1 MTTSNLR
8 VTLLNSAPEN
18 PKGEYVLYWSQ
29 VFRRPHDNAAL
40 NFAVERA
47 NALGLPCIFYEAI
60 RPDYPHA
67 SDRFHAFVLEAAH
80 ETSEALK
87 KRGIHHIFFL
97 PKTPDEAR
105 GVVAQLAK
113 NARLVVSDD
122 SPMFIAEH
130 NARAAKK
137 VGVPFFVVDDNAI
150 VPLSL
155 FPKEEFA
162 ARTIRPKIHK
172 VLAEWLKPLPDVK
185 PKKDPP
191 SKLQL
196 PFDPIDFE
204 KADLQKLIAKCEI
217 DHDVPAVAEFP
228 GGYKSAEKRLDFFLK
243 KKLAA
248 YDVDRNEPARDATS
262 HLSPYLHFGMVSAR
276 KVALEARDAASMNG
290 APESADPFLE
300 QLVVRRGLAYNFA
313 ARNKKHTTYAS
324 IPTWAKET
332 LALHEKDPR
341 PYLLSRRELEDAQSR
356 DAIWNAAQLELRA
369 RGVMHN
375 YLRMLWGKL
384 VITWTKKPSDAFDTL
399 VYLNDKYALDGRDP
413 DGYASIAWIF
423 GVHDRPWPERE
434 IYGKIRCMT
443 SRSTASKFDLE
454 DYLSNVPA
462 WRDLAGIT
470 KIPKIDAP
478 EKYGKKSSGQTDLF

>member
-1 MTTSNLR
+1 MSTDLR
-8 VTLLNSAPEN
+8 VTLLNAAPEN

-40 NFAVERA
+40 DFAVTRA
-47 NALGLPCIFYEAI
+47 NALGLPCVFYEAI

-67 SDRFHAFVLEAAH
+67 SDRFHAFVLEAAR

-87 KRGIHHIFFL
+87 KKGIHHIFFL

-113 NARLVVSDD
+113 KARLVVSDD

-172 VLAEWLKPLPDVK
+172 VLADWLKPLPDVK
-185 PKKDPP
+185 PKKDP
-191 SKLQL
+191 LQKMDL

-204 KADLQKLIAKCEI
+204 KADVPKLIAKCEI

-228 GGYKSAEKRLDFFLK
+228 GGYKTAEKRLDFFLK
-243 KKLAA
+243 KKLVA
-248 YDVDRNEPARDATS
+248 YDVDRNEPSRDATS

-276 KVALEARDAASMNG
+276 KVALEAREAAKMNG

-300 QLVVRRGLAYNFA
+300 QLIVRRGLAYNFA

-341 PYLLSRRELEDAQSR
+341 PYLLTRAQLEDAQSH

-384 VITWTKKPSDAFDTL
+384 VITWTKKASDAFDSL

-434 IYGKIRCMT
+434 IFGKIRCMT

-454 DYLSNVPA
+454 NYLSNVPA